1 MADGGARLAVLQK
14 EGVTIA
20 RLDAHEKL
28 VGSRTT
34 IPGKSVH
41 GLVAHEDGAALLIH
55 RLPDQMDLVRLSD
68 DGSTQFEI
76 PIVGANDHGNE
87 GDKYVVTNHPHFG
100 QLRWDGSEYAAYFG
114 HSQNWGGQ
122 GEHQGDLL
130 WLFNAEGERQ
140 PGGWDW
146 GCSHSWS
153 TRLLLHPTSKEL
165 FAVCHSDAYPSPGV
179 ALDGTIPLLSGVAI
193 PGDMAETQGGALIA
207 LTLSDAGGYQL
218 ALMHVHA
225 DKSFDPPV
233 VVVTSSDTAEMTP
246 HLARYGDNYLLSWV
260 AVAGAT
266 TFSPYNQYG
275 PTKIALVDVTGN
287 ILLGPETVDFATSF
301 YDDFITHA
309 NGDLGWP
316 VLPAMPV
323 GPPESDGLEIARM
336 RYCQ

>member
-1 MADGGARLAVLQK
+1 
-14 EGVTIA
+14 
-20 RLDAHEKL
+20 L
-28 VGSRTT
+28 V
-34 IPGKSVH
+34 
-41 GLVAHEDGAALLIH
+41 
-55 RLPDQMDLVRLSD
+55 
-68 DGSTQFEI
+68 
-76 PIVGANDHGNE
+76 
-87 GDKYVVTNHPHFG
+87 
-100 QLRWDGSEYAAYFG
+100 
-114 HSQNWGGQ
+114 
-122 GEHQGDLL
+122 
-130 WLFNAEGERQ
+130 
-140 PGGWDW
+140 
-146 GCSHSWS
+146 
-153 TRLLLHPTSKEL
+153 
-165 FAVCHSDAYPSPGV
+165 
-179 ALDGTIPLLSGVAI
+179 SGVAI
-193 PGDMAETQGGALIA
+193 PGDMAETPDGALIA

-233 VVVTSSDTAEMTP
+233 VVVSSSDTAEMTP

-275 PTKIALVDVTGN
+275 PTKMALVDVNGN